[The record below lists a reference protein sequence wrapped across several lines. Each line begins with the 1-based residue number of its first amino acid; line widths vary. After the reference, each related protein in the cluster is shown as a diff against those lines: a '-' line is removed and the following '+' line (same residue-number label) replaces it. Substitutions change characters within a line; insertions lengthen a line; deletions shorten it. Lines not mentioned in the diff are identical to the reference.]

1 MPLIFLICYN
11 SFVKYRTSS
20 FFRQFS
26 DTSRKPDQ
34 TWNPYY
40 ESQFHLTHGN
50 GSGQCVKHYGEGHL
64 TQFFQKIYPSK
75 VSLLFAKVCVIWK
88 QWDAEHL
95 PGGAILA
102 PKVRARS
109 GVKLA
114 STYIEVIPTVL
125 SWSWMPNVKI
135 LTFFELGFLS
145 WMFAEWFSRHC
156 LSNFCFLVLK
166 FLSDN

>member
-1 MPLIFLICYN
+1 MSYLASLKSPSVALSAANIRIKNIFIDFHFWPRRLMHFGGQDATNISY
-11 SFVKYRTSS
+11 FLQFFLKYRTSS

-50 GSGQCVKHYGEGHL
+50 GSGQCVKYYGEGHF
-64 TQFFQKIYPSK
+64 TQFFQKIDPSK

-102 PKVRARS
+102 PKVQARS
-109 GVKLA
+109 GVKLV
-114 STYIEVIPTVL
+114 EPV
-125 SWSWMPNVKI
+125 NI
-135 LTFFELGFLS
+135 L
-145 WMFAEWFSRHC
+145 R
-156 LSNFCFLVLK
+156 
-166 FLSDN
+166 